1 MGFMKPK
8 MPPAPD
14 PLEVARQQQQAEDE
28 AKAREQEKMREQ
40 AASDAMDA
48 ERRRS
53 RRIRARR
60 SLLTSGDT
68 LGVDQS
74 FVGDRRSL
82 L

>member
-8 MPPAPD
+8 MPAPPD

-28 AKAREQEKMREQ
+28 AKAREQEKMREE

-48 ERRRS
+48 ERRRANRMRS
-53 RRIRARR
+53 RRN
-60 SLLTSGDT
+60 LVTSGDT

-74 FVGDRRSL
+74 FIGNKRSL